1 MLLVIPYVI
10 SIYCHFKIVTSREAH
25 EKEIILAIK
34 ETEERVRADA
44 EQSLGLVRAKLVG
57 TNCSYKIRIIFF
69 MTICPQLYS
78 DVCSF
83 YVDVLLILYFYVSY
97 FQFRTYYSMIN
108 FITFLKFR
116 ISVSLLLCSFNE
128 LGDKQEALMTLRR
141 EIEEKF
147 QLERDDLN
155 EKLKKAL
162 SELSTKSVELD
173 TYSSE
178 GKTVSENLK
187 SMQRIMDSEAV
198 SKRNEISELKDLLE
212 TSKNDKTKLLVKL
225 EDVKLS
231 NSKLEQILNEKES
244 YISEQDDLRLNLE
257 GDVKQ
262 LRDDLARY
270 VRMCTYVRSMSPYI
284 LP

>member
-57 TNCSYKIRIIFF
+57 KNCSYKIRIIFF

>member
-270 VRMCTYVRSMSPYI
+270 VRMCTYVRSMS
-284 LP
+284 

>member
-147 QLERDDLN
+147 QLERDYLN